1 MEGLKI
7 VLRIVVDERE
17 KGSEVPSFLR
27 RMGVYLV
34 FAQLGVGDYVISEK
48 CAVERKEVR
57 DFMSSIFS
65 GRLFDQ
71 AGRLV
76 ELYSRSAIVVEGD
89 FKGLESYLE
98 KPKVFWGA
106 VSSLIADYGVSVV
119 FTGDEEETAMLLYG
133 LAKREQE
140 EKALRRVVVKK
151 RLPKKSLREQ
161 QLYVLQSLP
170 GIGATLAER
179 LLEKFGSLRGVFT
192 ASPAELRLVKGMTW
206 EKAEELHKLFNEK
219 AGGDEEPLM

>member
-1 MEGLKI
+1 LEGLKI

-17 KGSEVPSFLR
+17 KGSEVPSLLR
-27 RMGVYLV
+27 RMGVYLS
-34 FAQLGVGDYVISEK
+34 FTQLGVGDYVISQR
-48 CAVERKEVR
+48 CAVERKAAR
-57 DFMSSIFS
+57 DFMTSIFD

-76 ELYSRSAIVVEGD
+76 EHYPRSIVVVEGD
-89 FKGLESYLE
+89 FRGVESYSE

-119 FTGDEEETAMLLYG
+119 FTGDEGETAMLLYG

-140 EKALRRVVVKK
+140 EKALRRVFVRK

-179 LLEKFGSLRGVFT
+179 LLERFGSLRAVFS

-206 EKAEELHKLFNEK
+206 EKAEELHRLFSEK
-219 AGGDEEPLM
+219 ARNSP